1 MSTGQGLRR
10 QFESDTTKEQF
21 FVDVKGVKN
30 AFCNPHFTVVLSA
43 GSPFF
48 TITELGI
55 MI

>member
-30 AFCNPHFTVVLSA
+30 AFYNPHCTFVLSA
-43 GSPFF
+43 GSPF
-48 TITELGI
+48 LQLQN
-55 MI
+55 